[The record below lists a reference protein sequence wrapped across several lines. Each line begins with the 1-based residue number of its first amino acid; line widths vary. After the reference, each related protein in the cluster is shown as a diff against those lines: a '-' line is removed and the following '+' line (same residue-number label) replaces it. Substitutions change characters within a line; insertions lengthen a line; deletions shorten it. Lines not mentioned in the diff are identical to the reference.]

1 MSQALEQQRTAL
13 QELQTILQTLTAIS
27 PESLVRTDQLG
38 TSLDFRG
45 GVDVFERTL
54 SLYRS
59 LRDSNLDNV
68 PHNVLNN
75 LKQSSNQTLGTLQR
89 IQAFDPSGQNNPASV
104 RDQLVQ
110 EVANQYDSHFPHIS
124 PIIAYSVRK
133 GTDFDRL
140 EREARATLEEI
151 GRLRSEVEKR
161 SATLAAEAETTL
173 EQVRRAA
180 AEVGVAQ
187 HSIHFRQEAD
197 KHLRGSRAWLV
208 TTAAL
213 AVLTLGYGVWGLFR
227 INADV
232 PNLTTAQ
239 ALQLIVAKLL
249 VFSVLYLGV
258 VWTSRIY
265 KAQWHNHVINQHRQN
280 ALSTFETFVKAA
292 SDEQTKNA
300 VLLQATQSI
309 FAPQA
314 TGFVTQES
322 EGSPTPQVLEII
334 RSVTGGRSSGTP

>member
-1 MSQALEQQRTAL
+1 MSQALEQQRNAL
-13 QELQTILQTLTAIS
+13 QELQSTLQTLTAIS

-38 TSLDFRG
+38 TALDFRA

-68 PHNVLNN
+68 PHNVLAN
-75 LKQSSNQTLGTLQR
+75 LRQYTTQTLDTLQR

-140 EREARATLEEI
+140 EREARAAVDEI
-151 GRLRSEVEKR
+151 GHLRSEVEKR
-161 SATLAAEAETTL
+161 SATLTAEAETTL

-187 HSIHFRQEAD
+187 HAIHFRHEAD
-197 KHLRGSRAWLV
+197 KHLSRSRAWLW

-213 AVLTLGYGVWGLFR
+213 AALTLAYGVWGLIR
-227 INADV
+227 LGAEV

-239 ALQLIVAKLL
+239 ALQLAVAKLL
-249 VFSVLYLGV
+249 VFSVLYFGV
-258 VWTSRIY
+258 IWAGRIY

-300 VLLQATQSI
+300 VLLHATQSI

-322 EGSPTPQVLEII
+322 EAQPTPQVLEII
-334 RSVTGGRSSGTP
+334 RSVAGGRPPGT